1 MRKFLSDRVGSRAV
15 GLAAAVALCVSG
27 GRLFGQTG
35 RPGGGSAAPPKKKSQ
50 LEDLLERVSANHPD
64 VKVAEAKL
72 RTAMADRIRK
82 ALDKPLTVRFN
93 GETLGGILDALGK
106 RELGVAI
113 AVKDFD
119 TRSLKL
125 TGELKDLPLG
135 AVLQWV
141 EDNAPGQRWVVRE
154 YGLLLAPKH
163 DRLPG
168 AVPLVEFWKGGAAKP
183 AAKPPRK

>member
-1 MRKFLSDRVGSRAV
+1 MTLAEYEAALEAFRRAII
-15 GLAAAVALCVSG
+15 LRPAARG
-27 GRLFGQTG
+27 
-35 RPGGGSAAPPKKKSQ
+35 P
-50 LEDLLERVSANHPD
+50 
-64 VKVAEAKL
+64 
-72 RTAMADRIRK
+72 MADRIRK

-168 AVPLVEFWKGGAAKP
+168 AVPLVEFWKGGAKP
-183 AAKPPRK
+183 ADKPPKK